1 MQRQLEAALE
11 AQQDSIENG
20 LNDLD
25 LDGAYLPNNLNKI
38 DEDENENDIYGSI
51 NNSNAKFLKN
61 NQGGGLKVPSKAN
74 RFDDK
79 KSNGSR
85 GSKQPE
91 KPKKKVKSVTTVAG
105 GNTELVGVGNAKD
118 AREKLMAQQS
128 NDMQKLLGTEYIIEK
143 ILKMLDCD
151 PWDDLGNWPPD
162 AFIYKGMQLSNSR
175 MINEV
180 ANREPRTIG
189 SDGKVSEF
197 SVLSTNLGYHSTD
210 AANRKSEIESLG
222 EGNNL
227 YFKFLKYFMTVF
239 VICACISGPQIA
251 TNSNGHEY
259 ESYDNHSL

>member
-1 MQRQLEAALE
+1 
-11 AQQDSIENG
+11 

-118 AREKLMAQQS
+118 AREKLMA
-128 NDMQKLLGTEYIIEK
+128 
-143 ILKMLDCD
+143 
-151 PWDDLGNWPPD
+151 
-162 AFIYKGMQLSNSR
+162 
-175 MINEV
+175 
-180 ANREPRTIG
+180 
-189 SDGKVSEF
+189 
-197 SVLSTNLGYHSTD
+197 
-210 AANRKSEIESLG
+210 
-222 EGNNL
+222 
-227 YFKFLKYFMTVF
+227 
-239 VICACISGPQIA
+239 
-251 TNSNGHEY
+251 
-259 ESYDNHSL
+259 